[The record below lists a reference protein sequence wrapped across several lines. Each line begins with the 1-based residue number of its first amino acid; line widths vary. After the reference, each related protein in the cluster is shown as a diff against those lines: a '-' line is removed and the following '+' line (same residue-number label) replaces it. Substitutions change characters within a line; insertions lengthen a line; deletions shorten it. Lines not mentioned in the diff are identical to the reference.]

1 MTKRSGLDA
10 DFGPLADA
18 LGRVEGITGYIKTNQ
33 HISKAV
39 RSIANAAANDIG
51 DLMDA
56 ETEMMGYADAPL
68 SHVYEYDA
76 FRTGDFKGNRLFRFN
91 INTKGGRDA
100 TVSFM
105 FTQSQGDIATP
116 RENVE
121 EGLISL
127 REESLEAFEEEDK
140 RYTFRT
146 QAISFEYGA
155 DVTVKSTKGP
165 TGWLAIPQK
174 FNPRPQ
180 FVRGSY
186 NRNLELEYGGIHFGA
201 FTNKWIKLTNT
212 VPQPHLKR
220 VEAAIDKMVKSNVR
234 RRGTVAK
241 KNFSVAFRDAEKQG
255 LDHARR
261 DLDRMYESVIDPN
274 GGRR

>member
-1 MTKRSGLDA
+1 MPRQGLDA
-10 DFGPLADA
+10 NFGPMADA
-18 LGRVEGITGYIKTNQ
+18 LGRIEGITGYLKTNQ

-39 RSIANAAANDIG
+39 RSVAYAAANDIG
-51 DLMDA
+51 DIMDT
-56 ETEMMGYADAPL
+56 ETEMMGYADGPL

-91 INTKGGRDA
+91 INTKGGSDA
-100 TVSFM
+100 VVSFM
-105 FTQSQGDIATP
+105 FTQSHGEIATP
-116 RENVE
+116 RENME

-127 REESLEAFEEEDK
+127 REESLEAFEKEDK

-146 QAISFEYGA
+146 QAVSYEYGA
-155 DVTVKSTKGP
+155 DVTVRSLKGP
-165 TGWLAIPQK
+165 TEWLAVPQK

-180 FVRGSY
+180 FIRGSY
-186 NRNLELEYGGIHFGA
+186 NRNLEFEQGGIHFGA
-201 FTNKWIKLTNT
+201 FTNKWIKLTQT

-220 VEAAIDKMVKSNVR
+220 VEQAIATMTKNNTKRSGRVTN
-234 RRGTVAK
+234 K
-241 KNFSVAFRDAEKQG
+241 KFSIAFRDGEKQG

-274 GGRR
+274 GER